1 MSVFDENAITHDYL
15 IESGFVDVGA
25 FYQKVIRNKYNNRIE
40 FAYYLISPS
49 KSILSRKQND
59 LIINIRDWDEVYK
72 VEEYKYNVTD
82 TIELETII
90 NKHRN
95 EFIR

>member
-1 MSVFDENAITHDYL
+1 MSIFDENIITHDYL
-15 IESGFVDVGA
+15 IESGFIKVDA
-25 FYQKVIRNKYNNRIE
+25 FYQKVIRNKYDNRIE
-40 FAYYLISPS
+40 FAYYLMNPS
-49 KSILSRKQND
+49 AENIPRKQND
-59 LIINIRDWDEVYK
+59 LIINIRHWDKVYK
-72 VEEYKYNVTD
+72 IEEYKYNVTD